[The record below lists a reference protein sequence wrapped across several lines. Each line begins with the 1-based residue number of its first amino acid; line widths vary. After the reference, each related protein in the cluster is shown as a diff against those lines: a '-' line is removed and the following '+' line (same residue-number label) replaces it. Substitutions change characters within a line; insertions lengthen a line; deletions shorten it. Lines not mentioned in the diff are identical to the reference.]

1 VRPDPDSQSST
12 VLVGI
17 PRSRPISR

>member
-1 VRPDPDSQSST
+1 VRPDPDSQSWT